1 MIELNNLTRNLYFS
15 NKISFK
21 CAKENI
27 WSSEIQRCYSRA
39 SSNVFAVSRRT
50 SPRTFPR
57 PVSRCEHPCD
67 IHQRVINQ
75 SADILDL
82 VRICGSAFK
91 DHRAS
96 VIPWSARYPLSS
108 NSVSILRLGLLR
120 SSITNGCNCGAD
132 CVLNRLSRQS
142 NSPYLL
148 ATVVAIV
155 DEEKGSSVR
164 AGWWNWTRQTP
175 LKTFHPWNG
184 WHEWTGMKRGR
195 DSRGVIRGTDTKYVE
210 KEDEVTKVDGG
221 EDVNGTLH

>member
-21 CAKENI
+21 SVKENI

-39 SSNVFAVSRRT
+39 SSNVFAVNRWT

-57 PVSRCEHPCD
+57 PVSRCEHHCD

-75 SADILDL
+75 SADILVP
-82 VRICGSAFK
+82 VRICGPAFK

-108 NSVSILRLGLLR
+108 NAVSILRLGLLR

-148 ATVVAIV
+148 ATVVAVV
-155 DEEKGSSVR
+155 DEEREAAYELADEIERGR
-164 AGWWNWTRQTP
+164 
-175 LKTFHPWNG
+175 HPWRRFILGTADMSERG
-184 WHEWTGMKRGR
+184 WSVGEIVEVLSEER
-195 DSRGVIRGTDTKYVE
+195 IRNTWRRKTRWQR
-210 KEDEVTKVDGG
+210 
-221 EDVNGTLH
+221 